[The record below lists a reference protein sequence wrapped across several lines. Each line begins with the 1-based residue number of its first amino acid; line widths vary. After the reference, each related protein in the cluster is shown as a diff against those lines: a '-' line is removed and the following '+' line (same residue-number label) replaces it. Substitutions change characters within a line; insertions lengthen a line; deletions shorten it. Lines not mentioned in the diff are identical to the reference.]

1 MSNNK
6 LKLWLPLIFSFVMI
20 IGMFLGYK
28 MREKMPVTARFF
40 SSDKKSTVQEVLDLI
55 SRRYVDPVKT
65 DTLADAAIEEM
76 LSHLDPHSTFIPA
89 SHLQMVNEDLA
100 GKFEGIGVEF
110 NIFSDT
116 INVITVLK
124 GGPSEKAGLQS
135 GDLFLKVNDSL
146 VAGVGITNDKVRQL
160 LRGLRGS
167 KVNVEVLRGEERKTF
182 DITRGVI
189 PLFSLDASYLIQP
202 TTGYIR
208 LNKFSET
215 TYEEFMEA
223 MQVLKEKSVQNLILD
238 LRGNGGGILQEA
250 VEIADE
256 FLSDNKLI
264 VYTQGGHIDKTEYKA
279 KREGIFEEGKLIV
292 LIDEGSASASEVLTG
307 ALQDWDRAE
316 VLGRRS
322 FGKGLVQEQYN
333 LSDGGALRLTIARY
347 YTPLGR
353 SIQKAYDNGRENY
366 NGELINRYHNGSL
379 LNADSNHTEKGKA
392 FITPGGKTVYGGGG
406 VMPDVFVG
414 IDTTAISTTIT
425 QLYEKNTLSNFV
437 YRYYVDNQEKFKLF
451 LNPSDFDKGFFIDET
466 LWKSF
471 VIFAQKDGVS
481 LDGIP
486 VAEKKMLEQRI
497 KGLLARQQWRNEGYF
512 EVMNNSDPVIRKAL
526 QILKGEK

>member
-6 LKLWLPLIFSFVMI
+6 LKVWLPLIFSFVMI

-28 MREKMPVTARFF
+28 MKEKLPTTIRFF

-76 LSHLDPHSTFIPA
+76 LTHLDPHSTFIPA

-100 GKFEGIGVEF
+100 GKFEGIGIEF
-110 NIFSDT
+110 NIFNDT
-116 INVITVLK
+116 INVISVLK

-146 VAGVGITNDKVRQL
+146 VAGNGISSDKVRQL

-167 KVNVEVLRGEERKTF
+167 KVSVEVWRAGERKTF
-182 DITRGVI
+182 EITRGII
-189 PLFSLDASYLIQP
+189 PLYSLDASYFIEP
-202 TTGYIR
+202 TIGYVR

-223 MQVLKEKSVQNLILD
+223 MQELKEQDVRNLILD

-264 VYTQGGHIDKTEYKA
+264 VYTQGGHVSKTEYKA
-279 KREGIFEEGKLIV
+279 KREGIFEEGNLIV
-292 LIDEGSASASEVLTG
+292 LIDESSASASEVLTG

-316 VLGRRS
+316 VIGRRS

-333 LSDGGALRLTIARY
+333 LNDGSALRLTIARY

-353 SIQKAYDNGRENY
+353 SIQKSYESGRDSY
-366 NGELINRYHNGSL
+366 NGELLDRYRNGSL
-379 LNADSNHTEKGKA
+379 LNADSNHTEKGEA
-392 FITPGGKTVYGGGG
+392 FRTPRGKTVYGGGG
-406 VMPDVFVG
+406 IMPDVFVG
-414 IDTTAISTTIT
+414 IDTTPISPSVG
-425 QLYEKNTLSNFV
+425 QLYTRNTLGNFV

-451 LNPSDFDKGFFIDET
+451 LKPSDFDKGFFVDDT

-471 VIFAQKDGVS
+471 MTYAQKDNIS
-481 LDGIP
+481 LDNILP
-486 VAEKKMLEQRI
+486 AEKKMLQQRI
-497 KGLLARQQWRNEGYF
+497 KGLLARQQWRNEGYY
-512 EVMNNSDPVIRKAL
+512 EVVNTTDPVIQKAL
-526 QILKGEK
+526 DILKSKN